1 MDIDDLQNLSGE
13 QKLSWRVI
21 KDIWSRRVIR
31 TQG

>member
-1 MDIDDLQNLSGE
+1 MNIDDLQNLSRE

-21 KDIWSRRVIR
+21 KDIWTRRVIR